1 MTSNVCKCQKIKKK
15 IVITIMKTMPMT
27 MMVMKKQMGWPYD
40 SFDCLLF
47 YCREFV
53 QKIVALWNTVI

>member
-1 MTSNVCKCQKIKKK
+1 MTSNVCKCQKMKKK
-15 IVITIMKTMPMT
+15 MVILIMKT

-40 SFDCLLF
+40 SFYCLLF

-53 QKIVALWNTVI
+53 QR